1 MDNKKANKIIEE
13 LLNQDYNK
21 LTPRGK
27 TLFQAI
33 KILKEE
39 KDTYQKQCKHYEELR
54 EYYKSTKDCYE
65 EFEL

>member
-1 MDNKKANKIIEE
+1 MDNKQANKIIEE
-13 LLNQDYNK
+13 LLNQDYDK

-39 KDTYQKQCKHYEELR
+39 KDTYQKQCKYYEE
-54 EYYKSTKDCYE
+54 
-65 EFEL
+65 

>member
-1 MDNKKANKIIEE
+1 MDSQKANKIIEE
-13 LLNQDYNK
+13 LLKQDYNK

-39 KDTYQKQCKHYEELR
+39 RDYYKKQCKHYEEVK
-54 EYYKSTKDCYE
+54 EYFKGTKDCYE

>member
-1 MDNKKANKIIEE
+1 MDNKKANKIIAE
-13 LLNQDYNK
+13 LLKQDYNK

-39 KDTYQKQCKHYEELR
+39 KDNYQKQCKYYEELR
-54 EYYKSTKDCYE
+54 EHYKRTKDCYE